1 MISSIFNKS
10 KPINFVLVLVFL
22 TFYFIVFN
30 LKDSEEVVTLF
41 KVVTIGI
48 GYLTLVFTI
57 FTIDFIA
64 KRNYLTRQNSYTILL
79 FLLFAVLFPSIFT
92 HWKLIL
98 SNLFV
103 ILAIRRIISIRSLV
117 DVKRKLF
124 DGSFWVVIASL
135 FYFWSV
141 LFILLVFIAIL
152 LYVSDEYRN
161 WLVPVVT
168 VFITSFLIFTILFM
182 TDNLALFDIFM
193 SNKKNFDFSPYIQ
206 DKSLTI
212 AISLLLLIFLTS
224 LIVYFRQQRTKT
236 YQIQNSIFLILVSL
250 TIALM
255 IVIVAPNKN
264 GSELVFCVFPL
275 SIIVANYLENLKST
289 WLKEGIL
296 LVFVLLPIYLLNQV
310 WF

>member
-1 MISSIFNKS
+1 MISSIFSKS

-22 TFYFIVFN
+22 TIYFLVFN
-30 LKDSEEVVTLF
+30 LRASEEVLTLF
-41 KVVTIGI
+41 MVVTIGI

-64 KRNYLTRQNSYTILL
+64 KRNSLTRQNSYTILL

-103 ILAIRRIISIRSLV
+103 ILAIRRIISIRSLI
-117 DVKRKLF
+117 DVKQKLF
-124 DGSFWVVIASL
+124 DGSFWIVIASL
-135 FYFWSV
+135 FYFWSI

-152 LYVSDEYRN
+152 LYVSDDYRN
-161 WLVPVVT
+161 WIVPVVT
-168 VFITSFLIFTILFM
+168 VFITAFLIFTVLFL
-182 TDNLALFDIFM
+182 TDNLALVDIFI
-193 SNKKNFDFSPYIQ
+193 SNKKNFDFVPYLQ
-206 DKSLTI
+206 NKSLTI
-212 AISLLLLIFLTS
+212 AISLLLLIFFTS
-224 LIVYFRQQRTKT
+224 LIFMQQKTKT

-250 TIALM
+250 TIAIM
-255 IVIVAPNKN
+255 IVVVAPNKN

-275 SIIVANYLENLKST
+275 SIIVANYIENLKKT

-296 LVFVLLPIYLLNQV
+296 WVFVLLPIALLV
-310 WF
+310 L